1 MSPEFYILG
10 KIKVYFNLDTKPKT
24 PFRQELER
32 LFTYT
37 SNTNFR
43 QKFIEN
49 FFRKNDTNKIS
60 RIFF

>member
-1 MSPEFYILG
+1 M
-10 KIKVYFNLDTKPKT
+10 KVYFNLDTKPKT
-24 PFRQELER
+24 PLRQELER

-49 FFRKNDTNKIS
+49 FFRKNETNKIS